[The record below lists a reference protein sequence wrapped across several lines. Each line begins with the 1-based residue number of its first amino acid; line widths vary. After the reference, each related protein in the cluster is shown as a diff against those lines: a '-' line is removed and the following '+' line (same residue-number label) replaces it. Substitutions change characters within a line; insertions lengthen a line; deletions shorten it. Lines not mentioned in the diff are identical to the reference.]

1 MYLLHYTGTQQA
13 ATDLE
18 KQLKKNENK
27 AAIKS
32 ILFQQHFKYKINNK
46 ETHHLPDLRST
57 IYFIKFVVSIQVQ
70 IGNEAST

>member
-32 ILFQQHFKYKINNK
+32 ILFQQHFKYKINK
-46 ETHHLPDLRST
+46 ETHHLPADLRST
-57 IYFIKFVVSIQVQ
+57 IYLIKFVVSIQVQ